1 MDTSMIQKNLI
12 GIIGIAIALVGVGVA
27 IFQDDLRPQP
37 TPVSIQ
43 LKDVALEK
51 GAQLLGIDVE
61 EKTPSD
67 WVRLTYFILG
77 FLGIIMGVISWV
89 KKENHRVSA
98 TALSLGIVAV
108 AWQYVLIGVGFAVF
122 IMIIGSF
129 S

>member
-1 MDTSMIQKNLI
+1 MIQKNLI